1 MTEVVNGY
9 CTIDEARLHLEDDAE
24 RLSAERLAMIIN
36 AVSRGIDNY
45 CFGPGKGGFY
55 LPDTVS
61 VRYFETVDTGF
72 VVVDPIATTTGL
84 IVATDDAGNGT
95 YSTVWATSDYRLTPI
110 NGPVY
115 THLEVDPIR
124 GGRAFNRRGYVKL
137 TAKWGYP
144 ETPAEVTEAALLKMA
159 GLFARKDAPFGVA
172 TFGDFAAV
180 RVTRRDP
187 DVMEL
192 LQPFVLDVAMVG

>member
-9 CTIDEARLHLEDDAE
+9 CSLDELRTHLDDRDE
-24 RLSAERLAMIIN
+24 RLSADRLAGIIN
-36 AVSRGIDNY
+36 AVSRAIDDY
-45 CFGPGKGGFY
+45 CFGPNRGGFY
-55 LPDTVS
+55 LPATATARLFDTVEPGE
-61 VRYFETVDTGF
+61 VI
-72 VVVDPIATTTGL
+72 VDPIATTTGL
-84 IVATDDAGNGT
+84 IVATDDAGDGNYAT
-95 YSTVWATSDYRLTPI
+95 IWATSDYRLSPL

-115 THLEVDPIR
+115 TRLNVDPIR
-124 GGRAFNRRGYVKL
+124 GGRNFTRHGLAKI

-144 ETPAEVTEAALLKMA
+144 ETPYPVTEATLLKCA

-192 LQPFVLDVAMVG
+192 LQPYVLDAAMVG